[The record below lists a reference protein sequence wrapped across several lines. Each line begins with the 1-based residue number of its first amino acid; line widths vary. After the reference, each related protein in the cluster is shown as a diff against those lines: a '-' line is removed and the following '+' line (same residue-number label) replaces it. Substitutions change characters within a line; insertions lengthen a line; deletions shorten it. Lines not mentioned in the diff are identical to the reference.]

1 MERQLLETRSGLEGL
16 VGKVM
21 SQQALHRLKALYNQL
36 AGSAGICKVDR
47 HPALIQQCAKHLS
60 GAVEVL
66 QLLDRCCSRCTD
78 VAVAVQVL
86 QQPHVL

>member
-36 AGSAGICKVDR
+36 AGSAGISKVDR
-47 HPALIQQCAKHLS
+47 HPAFSKS
-60 GAVEVL
+60 V
-66 QLLDRCCSRCTD
+66 
-78 VAVAVQVL
+78 
-86 QQPHVL
+86 